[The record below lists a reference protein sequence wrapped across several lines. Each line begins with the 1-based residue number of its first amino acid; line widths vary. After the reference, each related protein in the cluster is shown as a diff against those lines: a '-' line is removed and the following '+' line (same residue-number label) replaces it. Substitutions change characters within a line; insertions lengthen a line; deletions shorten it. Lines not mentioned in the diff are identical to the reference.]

1 MGGVEHAW
9 LAVIAALEREGG
21 LPNCLN
27 AANPGTL
34 RPPPSEALWEC
45 SLRTVIRGRLSGRV
59 SHWRVCVRHEHGEQQ
74 RGGRRDAPHPAS
86 NRARR
91 ASGGACHGCAV
102 FRHAYLSGVPWD
114 GLWAAYFGLAVSLLR
129 AQLARPGDPPCR
141 VGTRARG
148 ESLCLPPPQCH
159 SAAGGDG
166 HTQEQHMC
174 LPFARHGPAHQYA
187 CALSAVNVP
196 RGHPL
201 HLCREP

>member
-1 MGGVEHAW
+1 MRHVRLGMGGVEHAW

-102 FRHAYLSGVPWD
+102 FRNAYLSGVPWD

-141 VGTRARG
+141 VGTGRVCVCRRP
-148 ESLCLPPPQCH
+148 SVTLQL
-159 SAAGGDG
+159 
-166 HTQEQHMC
+166 
-174 LPFARHGPAHQYA
+174 
-187 CALSAVNVP
+187 AVMDTRKSNRCVFLL
-196 RGHPL
+196 RVMAQL
-201 HLCREP
+201 TSTRVR